1 MNKAYL
7 SIGSNLNDRY
17 INIKKCISMLERSR
31 LHILKQSSIYETEPV
46 GNTDQKFFYNI
57 VIYVQTSLKI
67 LDFFKIT
74 QDIELKMGRKQSQ
87 PRNSSRIIDIDILT
101 FTDKIMNSDS
111 LILPHPR
118 LHIRKFVLIPW
129 SEIGNKFI
137 VPSHNK
143 SVDTLLKNV
152 KDFSKVCKL
161 NI

>member
-17 INIKKCISMLERSR
+17 VNIKKCISMLERSSS
-31 LHILKQSSIYETEPV
+31 HILKQSSIYETEPV
-46 GNTDQKFFYNI
+46 GNTDQEFFYNI
-57 VIYVQTSLKI
+57 VIYIQTSLQI

-74 QDIELKMGRKQSQ
+74 QEIELKMGRKQSQ

-129 SEIGNKFI
+129 SEIANKFNL
-137 VPSHNK
+137 VPEP
-143 SVDTLLKNV
+143 
-152 KDFSKVCKL
+152 
-161 NI
+161 IPP